1 MYNERKERNNT
12 KMIIFGG
19 DGGVGKTSMFIHHI
33 SGHPPTDYIPI
44 KVDYQYEEC
53 FINGETVRMIFND
66 HEGGGE
72 EWYRLRHLGYI
83 NADTV
88 VLCFSISSPDSFL
101 RMKEYW
107 YPFTQK
113 HCPKAELLLVGM
125 KKDLRDDRDVIKELA
140 KAKEKPIT
148 YEDGEELSREIKAE
162 CYLECSTLRG
172 EGIEDVFNK
181 AVEITSQVFIDNFQ
195 KQKKRCFIM

>member
-1 MYNERKERNNT
+1 
-12 KMIIFGG
+12 
-19 DGGVGKTSMFIHHI
+19 
-33 SGHPPTDYIPI
+33 
-44 KVDYQYEEC
+44 
-53 FINGETVRMIFND
+53 MIFND

-113 HCPKAELLLVGM
+113 HCPKAELLLVGI

-140 KAKEKPIT
+140 KACLLYTSPSPR
-148 YEDGEELSREIKAE
+148 DQRGSRMPSSA
-162 CYLECSTLRG
+162 
-172 EGIEDVFNK
+172 
-181 AVEITSQVFIDNFQ
+181 
-195 KQKKRCFIM
+195 